1 VGDKILGGEEV
12 LVEGIWVS
20 EERMFWGRGVNF
32 EGEFRDELQLVALW
46 PVFLQRK
53 QRPSLMHLACSVGV
67 SFERVPVST
76 SMASGSQ

>member
-1 VGDKILGGEEV
+1 VGDKTLGGEEV

-53 QRPSLMHLACSVGV
+53 TTAFSDAFGV
-67 SFERVPVST
+67 F
-76 SMASGSQ
+76 SGCEF